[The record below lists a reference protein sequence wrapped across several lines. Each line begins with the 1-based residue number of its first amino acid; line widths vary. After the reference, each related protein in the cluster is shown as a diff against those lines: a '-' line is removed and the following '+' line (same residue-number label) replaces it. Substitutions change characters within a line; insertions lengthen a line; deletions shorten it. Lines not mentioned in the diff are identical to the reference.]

1 MFGIHQSIEFVRS
14 LRAEHWILLAGVIS
28 LGYWL
33 LRTSLGVKALADSMP
48 RRNSMPPYLPLIP
61 LFIWFGPVPLAVLI
75 VRQALTQSSPMGLTG
90 LKGEGFAAFLDNCLF
105 IGGGIVTTVVILFLA
120 RAHFA
125 RRLKGFGL
133 NIKSAPADLLGA
145 IANLLAVWPLVLAT
159 IAATVFVGRYI
170 WGQDYQMQKHQEL
183 QLLAE
188 YPQLPLQIAVVVAA
202 AVIAPILEEL
212 LFRGL
217 VQTFVRSLLE
227 TRTHTGANTDIR
239 GQIGA
244 SSYSRP
250 HRAVWLAIAVSSAL
264 FALMH
269 ANQEHWPALFILGA
283 GLGYSYEKSGSLF
296 RPIFMHA
303 FFNIAMI
310 AMAVSQS

>member
-1 MFGIHQSIEFVRS
+1 MEFVRS
-14 LRAEHWILLAGVIS
+14 LRAEHWILLAGLIL

-61 LFIWFGPVPLAVLI
+61 LFIWFGPVPMVVI
-75 VRQALTQSSPMGLTG
+75 VVRQAFAQTSPIGQTGLTG
-90 LKGEGFAAFLDNCLF
+90 EGYAAFLDNCIF
-105 IGGGIVTTVVILFLA
+105 IGGGIVTTLVILFLA

-133 NIKSAPADLLGA
+133 NVKAAPADFLGA
-145 IANLLAVWPLVLAT
+145 IANLLAVWPLVLAA
-159 IAATVFVGRYI
+159 IAVTMFVGRYI

-188 YPQLPLQIAVVVAA
+188 YPQLPLRIAVVVAA
-202 AVIAPILEEL
+202 AVIAPVLEEL

-217 VQTFVRSLLE
+217 VQTLARSLLE
-227 TRTHTGANTDIR
+227 ARTGTRANSDIHR
-239 GQIGA
+239 QVSAGPW
-244 SSYSRP
+244 SRS
-250 HRAVWLAIAVSSAL
+250 RRSVWLAIAVSSAL

-269 ANQEHWPALFILGA
+269 ANREHWPALFILGV

-303 FFNIAMI
+303 FFNSAMI
-310 AMAVSQS
+310 AVAVSQP

>member
-1 MFGIHQSIEFVRS
+1 MFGIDQSMEFVRS
-14 LRAEHWILLAGVIS
+14 LRAEHWILLAGLVL

-33 LRTSLGVKALADSMP
+33 LRTSLGVKALADSTP

-61 LFIWFGPVPLAVLI
+61 LFIWFGPIPLVVLI
-75 VRQALTQSSPMGLTG
+75 VRQALAQTSLTSLTG
-90 LKGEGFAAFLDNCLF
+90 LTGEGFAAFLDNCLF

-133 NIKSAPADLLGA
+133 NVKSAPADFFGA
-145 IANLLAVWPLVLAT
+145 IGNLLAVWPLVLAA
-159 IAATVFVGRYI
+159 ITVTMFAGRHI
-170 WGQDYQMQKHQEL
+170 WGQDYQMPKHQEL
-183 QLLAE
+183 KLITE
-188 YPQLPLQIAVVVAA
+188 YSQLPLRITVVVVAA
-202 AVIAPILEEL
+202 VVAPVLEEL

-217 VQTFVRSLLE
+217 IQTFVRSLLE
-227 TRTHTGANTDIR
+227 TRTGTGENTNIH
-239 GQIGA
+239 GQVRTGP
-244 SSYSRP
+244 YPRP
-250 HRAVWLAIAVSSAL
+250 RKTVWLAIAVSSAI

-269 ANQEHWPALFILGA
+269 DNSGHWPALFILGV

-303 FFNIAMI
+303 FFNAAMI
-310 AMAVSQS
+310 AVTVSQS